1 MFRKIGICLNEDKR
15 LEPYKVWFTP
25 TVRHTIDVIKA
36 YNSNNIEGIKEF
48 EEYLQGLKSYISK
61 PVLAWD
67 NIDKYPHTRNGA
79 THVHELGYNFIYY
92 VNNSKF
98 DHKQYVCVVKIYF
111 NLSEFGLQDPFAT
124 NGNQQRPLVGNQQGQ
139 VKENILNKNTNRVR
153 RTIHLK
159 ESELK
164 RMIDE
169 TVRSVLAERRYRR
182 LNEAYLGDLYH
193 FTTLSHLYGILKANR
208 IYRTVDD
215 FGHTD
220 SRMGDDVD
228 VVCCTRDKN
237 FDRGKSVHSVRIT
250 LDGELMSSSLRN
262 AKIHP
267 YNYYEEGEY
276 PKKSGES
283 EERVYNSDIY
293 PLNKYCK
300 SIDIF
305 LGDIN
310 KCDYGYCDDIDNA
323 YEGLAKMGNNDPSD
337 RDINLWFINHI
348 KEDFP
353 IFSNKIQIHGYN
365 PINENIRLNEAVG
378 RSFYRVLREHL
389 TRNR

>member
-1 MFRKIGICLNEDKR
+1 M
-15 LEPYKVWFTP
+15 
-25 TVRHTIDVIKA
+25 
-36 YNSNNIEGIKEF
+36 
-48 EEYLQGLKSYISK
+48 
-61 PVLAWD
+61 
-67 NIDKYPHTRNGA
+67 
-79 THVHELGYNFIYY
+79 
-92 VNNSKF
+92 
-98 DHKQYVCVVKIYF
+98 
-111 NLSEFGLQDPFAT
+111 
-124 NGNQQRPLVGNQQGQ
+124 
-139 VKENILNKNTNRVR
+139 KNT
-153 RTIHLK
+153 ILMK
-159 ESELK
+159 EPELK

-169 TVRSVLAERRYRR
+169 SVRRVLAERKKRR

-193 FTTLSHLYGILKANR
+193 FTTLSHLYGMLKANC
-208 IYRTVDD
+208 IYRTGDD

-220 SRMGDDVD
+220 SRMGDDVN
-228 VVCCTRDKN
+228 VVCLTRDKN

-305 LGDIN
+305 IDDIN
-310 KCDYGYCDDIDNA
+310 GCDYYYCDDVDYA
-323 YEGLAKMGNNDPSD
+323 YEGLAKMGNHDPSD

-353 IFSNKIQIHGYN
+353 IFSNIIHIHGYN
-365 PINENIRLNEAVG
+365 SINENIKLNETVD
-378 RSFYRVLREHL
+378 RLLRKVIREYSHK
-389 TRNR
+389 

>member
-1 MFRKIGICLNEDKR
+1 MNDEKKR
-15 LEPYKVWFTP
+15 ELLK
-25 TVRHTIDVIKA
+25 
-36 YNSNNIEGIKEF
+36 
-48 EEYLQGLKSYISK
+48 GL
-61 PVLAWD
+61 D
-67 NIDKYPHTRNGA
+67 
-79 THVHELGYNFIYY
+79 EYY
-92 VNNSKF
+92 VNSN
-98 DHKQYVCVVKIYF
+98 V
-111 NLSEFGLQDPFAT
+111 
-124 NGNQQRPLVGNQQGQ
+124 
-139 VKENILNKNTNRVR
+139 NISRIITETINNYLNRCC
-153 RTIHLK
+153 
-159 ESELK
+159 
-164 RMIDE
+164 
-169 TVRSVLAERRYRR
+169 R

-193 FTTLSHLYGILKANR
+193 FTTLSHLYGILRANR
-208 IYRTVDD
+208 IYRTGDE

-228 VVCCTRDKN
+228 VVCLTRDKN
-237 FDRGKSVHSVRIT
+237 FNRGKSIHSVRIT

-276 PKKSGES
+276 PKKSSES
-283 EERVYNSDIY
+283 EERVYKSDIY

-310 KCDYGYCDDIDNA
+310 GCDYYYCDDVDYA

-353 IFSNKIQIHGYN
+353 IFSNIIHIHGIN
-365 PINENIRLNEAVG
+365 TINEA
-378 RSFYRVLREHL
+378 L
-389 TRNR
+389 TKIL